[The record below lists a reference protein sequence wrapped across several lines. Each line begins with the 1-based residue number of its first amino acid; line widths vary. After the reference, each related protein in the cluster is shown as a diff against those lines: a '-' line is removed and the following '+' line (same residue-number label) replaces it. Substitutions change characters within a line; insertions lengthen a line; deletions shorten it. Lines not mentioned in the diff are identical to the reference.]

1 MNSLRESIRGDPLEG
16 VYQVA
21 EKWPSAA
28 FPSSLVVAAYSGRER
43 IYAFPTGN
51 FGALHLPACRS
62 FGVGRALFE
71 QPGKNDFFRRLLDG
85 FDALHFWNLLL

>member
-1 MNSLRESIRGDPLEG
+1 MQSDPLEG

-51 FGALHLPACRS
+51 FGSLASGP
-62 FGVGRALFE
+62 F
-71 QPGKNDFFRRLLDG
+71 
-85 FDALHFWNLLL
+85 